1 MLQRVLL
8 STVSFIMGFRVGSLD
23 DKIRSEVII
32 SNPNYVCQ
40 YGADLKS

>member
-1 MLQRVLL
+1 MLQRVLS

-23 DKIRSEVII
+23 DKIRSEII

-40 YGADLKS
+40 YDADLKS